1 MGKLSPEAQAWK
13 RIFAMLYL
21 LRDDFSMRVHESKL
35 ALQLYTGQE
44 LQNAKRFHKLNV
56 ANHQA
61 VCAMIHNIHLQARSK
76 ASTLI
81 SEEMTS
87 ERIKDLHVGLDT
99 LLDIENIAE
108 VCETLKKAMIPADS
122 GS

>member
-1 MGKLSPEAQAWK
+1 MPSLSPEAQAWK

-35 ALQLYTGQE
+35 ALSLHTGQE
-44 LQNAKRFHKLNV
+44 LLNAKRFHKLNV

-61 VCAMIHNIHLQARSK
+61 VCAMINNIHLQARSK
-76 ASTLI
+76 ASRII

-87 ERIKDLHVGLDT
+87 DRVKDLHVALDT
-99 LLDIENIAE
+99 LLDIDNIAE
-108 VCETLKKAMIPADS
+108 ICELLKKAMVPANTAS
-122 GS
+122 